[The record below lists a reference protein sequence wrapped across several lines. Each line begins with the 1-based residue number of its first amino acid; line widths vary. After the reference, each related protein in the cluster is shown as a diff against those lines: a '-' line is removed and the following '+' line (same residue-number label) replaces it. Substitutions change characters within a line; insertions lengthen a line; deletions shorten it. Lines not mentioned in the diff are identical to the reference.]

1 MDRPT
6 LLKVARHV
14 RLVGLRRV
22 VKIASALIF
31 APRLGVLTLRVVPS
45 VLTVN
50 PFDFTYMKF
59 PNGPE
64 TQLFRREDGSMV

>member
-31 APRLGVLTLRVVPS
+31 APRWGVLILRVVPS

-50 PFDFTYMKF
+50 PFDFTYMKY
-59 PNGPE
+59 PGGPGI
-64 TQLFRREDGSMV
+64 QLFRREDGSMV

>member
-31 APRLGVLTLRVVPS
+31 APRWGVLILRVVPS

-50 PFDFTYMKF
+50 PFNFTYMKY
-59 PNGPE
+59 PGGPGI
-64 TQLFRREDGSMV
+64 QLFRREDDSTV